1 MNRKDWKNMHQNV
14 SCHYTSRWWKQRS
27 KCDGE
32 ETYSNTVMNA
42 GCEDLA
48 MNLMQR
54 ARRKEQQQM
63 TDGLFGWYS
72 YEKQDHER
80 EVD

>member
-1 MNRKDWKNMHQNV
+1 
-14 SCHYTSRWWKQRS
+14 
-27 KCDGE
+27 
-32 ETYSNTVMNA
+32 MNA